1 MRPERDNKYIAP
13 VIPPCHSAAML
24 YDLARPFIFALDA
37 EKAHGLTIAGL
48 KALPLGPVPKSDPV
62 LATTLAGLDFP
73 NPIGMAPG
81 FDKNGEVPDVLIRLG
96 FGFAEVGT
104 LTPLPQPGNPKPRIF
119 RLAKDKAVINRL
131 GFNNGGQQEA
141 APRLKPM
148 GGRMGGRMGGGVLGI
163 NIGANKDSE
172 DRIADYV
179 TGVRN
184 MAPLADYLT
193 VNISSPNTPGLRALQ
208 DKGALE
214 ELLSAVMEERDAVAG
229 SVSKVP
235 VFLKVAPDL
244 EPADIDDIVDV
255 TAKHGLDAL
264 IISNTTITRPPLRSR
279 NKGETGGLSGAPLKD
294 LALQRLKDFRAAS
307 GGNIPLIGVGGIA
320 SAEDAYERIRAGASL
335 VQLYTAMIYQGPT
348 MARSMACGLSRLL
361 KRDGFSSVAEAVG
374 STDK

>member
-1 MRPERDNKYIAP
+1 
-13 VIPPCHSAAML
+13 
-24 YDLARPFIFALDA
+24 
-37 EKAHGLTIAGL
+37 
-48 KALPLGPVPKSDPV
+48 
-62 LATTLAGLDFP
+62 
-73 NPIGMAPG
+73 
-81 FDKNGEVPDVLIRLG
+81 
-96 FGFAEVGT
+96 
-104 LTPLPQPGNPKPRIF
+104 
-119 RLAKDKAVINRL
+119 
-131 GFNNGGQQEA
+131 
-141 APRLKPM
+141 
-148 GGRMGGRMGGGVLGI
+148 
-163 NIGANKDSE
+163 
-172 DRIADYV
+172 RIADYV

-229 SVSKVP
+229 SAPKVP

-279 NKGETGGLSGAPLKD
+279 NKDETGGLSGAPLKD

-348 MARSMACGLSRLL
+348 MARSMARGLARLL

-374 STDK
+374 STEK

>member
-24 YDLARPFIFALDA
+24 YDLARPFIFTLDA

-81 FDKNGEVPDVLIRLG
+81 FDKNGEVPDKLIRLG

-119 RLAKDKAVINRL
+119 RLPKDKAVINRL
-131 GFNNGGQQEA
+131 GFNNGGQEEA
-141 APRLKPM
+141 APRLKP
-148 GGRMGGRMGGGVLGI
+148 MGGRMGGGVLGI

-172 DRIADYV
+172 NRIADYV

-348 MARSMACGLSRLL
+348 MARSMACGLARLL